1 MTRSIGRFD
10 SPASATRRLSNVCPA
25 SNPARRRMVV
35 PELPQLISLL
45 GGVRTRFFPCTI
57 IVAGSGCSILM
68 PSARSAFTVCIQS
81 SLGRN
86 PRRVHTP
93 FDKAA
98 MITARCEILL
108 SPGTVISM
116 SIRGALF
123 TRNSIDK
130 KKPLVNTQYGI
141 LDKRQAPRQS
151 GTRYQHPASALN
163 TLKSNPSR
171 NQENLIR
178 VRILHLRSR
187 REAFHID
194 IFAR

>member
-1 MTRSIGRFD
+1 
-10 SPASATRRLSNVCPA
+10 
-25 SNPARRRMVV
+25 
-35 PELPQLISLL
+35 
-45 GGVRTRFFPCTI
+45 
-57 IVAGSGCSILM
+57 
-68 PSARSAFTVCIQS
+68 
-81 SLGRN
+81 
-86 PRRVHTP
+86 
-93 FDKAA
+93 

-116 SIRGALF
+116 SIRGARF

-171 NQENLIR
+171 DKKNRIR
-178 VRILHLRSR
+178 VRTFRPRSR
-187 REAFHID
+187 RAALAVEML
-194 IFAR
+194 AR

>member
-1 MTRSIGRFD
+1 
-10 SPASATRRLSNVCPA
+10 
-25 SNPARRRMVV
+25 
-35 PELPQLISLL
+35 
-45 GGVRTRFFPCTI
+45 
-57 IVAGSGCSILM
+57 M

-130 KKPLVNTQYGI
+130 KKQLLYIHYG
-141 LDKRQAPRQS
+141 LFDKRQAPRQS
-151 GTRYQHPASALN
+151 GTRYEHPASALK
-163 TLKSNPSR
+163 THQTNPSQ
-171 NQENLIR
+171 NQE
-178 VRILHLRSR
+178 HPLRQWIMHFR
-187 REAFHID
+187 YRT
-194 IFAR
+194 

>member
-1 MTRSIGRFD
+1 
-10 SPASATRRLSNVCPA
+10 
-25 SNPARRRMVV
+25 VV
-35 PELPQLISLL
+35 PELPQLISVL
-45 GGVRTRFFPCTI
+45 GGVRTRLFPWTMS
-57 IVAGSGCSILM
+57 VAGSGCSILI

-86 PRRVHTP
+86 PRRVHAP

-116 SIRGALF
+116 SIRGARF

-130 KKPLVNTQYGI
+130 KKPLVNTQYGM
-141 LDKRQAPRQS
+141 LDKKTDAATI
-151 GTRYQHPASALN
+151 GTQYQHPASALN

-171 NQENLIR
+171 NKKNLIR
-178 VRILHLRSR
+178 VRILYLRPR
-187 REAFHID
+187 RKAFHID

>member
-1 MTRSIGRFD
+1 
-10 SPASATRRLSNVCPA
+10 
-25 SNPARRRMVV
+25 
-35 PELPQLISLL
+35 
-45 GGVRTRFFPCTI
+45 TI

-116 SIRGALF
+116 SIRGARF

-130 KKPLVNTQYGI
+130 KKPLVNTQYGM
-141 LDKRQAPRQS
+141 LDKKTDATTIGTQYQPR
-151 GTRYQHPASALN
+151 T
-163 TLKSNPSR
+163 PSR
-171 NQENLIR
+171 QPVTEQERFCPCTDPLLPFPEGTLPHQYICQ
-178 VRILHLRSR
+178 
-187 REAFHID
+187 
-194 IFAR
+194 